1 MPLRD
6 AVGQRHSADS
16 YTHRPHSIG
25 NRIAMTAA
33 RPAPPPWWIV
43 QCGDDPVIATA
54 IHDGHDL
61 DASTCAAMVLPEDA
75 RLREEDPHTGQAIM
89 DVPNHVVAL
98 RSRFEADLNRS
109 LGDAIYLDPA
119 QCWGLQVW
127 RAPPSGALLRR
138 LQDYH
143 RGFYHM
149 LAGLLDG
156 IVARHGRFVLLDVHS
171 YNHRRKGADAAPMP
185 QASAPDINIGT
196 FSMPRGHWAFLLD
209 PLMEA
214 MRAFDFNGRR
224 LDVRENV
231 AFQGKGELARFV
243 HERYPRTGCAIALEF
258 KKFYMD
264 EWTGTPDPGELAAMR
279 SFIRHVAAQAR
290 VLLGQPA

>member
-1 MPLRD
+1 
-6 AVGQRHSADS
+6 
-16 YTHRPHSIG
+16 
-25 NRIAMTAA
+25 MTAA

-54 IHDGHDL
+54 IHDGHAL
-61 DASTCAAMVLPEDA
+61 DATTSAAMVLPGDE
-75 RLREEDPHTGQAIM
+75 RLREEDPHTGQAIV

-98 RSRFEADLNRS
+98 RSRFEADLNRA
-109 LGDAIYLDPA
+109 LADAIYLDPA

-127 RAPPSGALLRR
+127 REPPAGPLLRR

-143 RGFYHM
+143 RGFYRM
-149 LAGLLDG
+149 LAGLLDA
-156 IVARHGRFVLLDVHS
+156 IVARHGHFVLLDVHS
-171 YNHRRKGADAAPMP
+171 YNHRRGGPDAAPTP

-196 FSMPRGHWAFLLD
+196 FSMPREHWAFLVD

-264 EWTGTPDPGELAAMR
+264 EWTGTPDPVELAAMR
-279 SFIRHVAAQAR
+279 SFIRHAAAQAR
-290 VLLGQPA
+290 ALLDRSA

>member
-1 MPLRD
+1 
-6 AVGQRHSADS
+6 
-16 YTHRPHSIG
+16 
-25 NRIAMTAA
+25 
-33 RPAPPPWWIV
+33 
-43 QCGDDPVIATA
+43 
-54 IHDGHDL
+54 
-61 DASTCAAMVLPEDA
+61 
-75 RLREEDPHTGQAIM
+75 
-89 DVPNHVVAL
+89 
-98 RSRFEADLNRS
+98 
-109 LGDAIYLDPA
+109 
-119 QCWGLQVW
+119 
-127 RAPPSGALLRR
+127 PPSGALLRR

-171 YNHRRKGADAAPMP
+171 YNHRREGADAAPMP

-231 AFQGKGELARFV
+231 AFQGKGE
-243 HERYPRTGCAIALEF
+243 
-258 KKFYMD
+258 
-264 EWTGTPDPGELAAMR
+264 
-279 SFIRHVAAQAR
+279 
-290 VLLGQPA
+290 